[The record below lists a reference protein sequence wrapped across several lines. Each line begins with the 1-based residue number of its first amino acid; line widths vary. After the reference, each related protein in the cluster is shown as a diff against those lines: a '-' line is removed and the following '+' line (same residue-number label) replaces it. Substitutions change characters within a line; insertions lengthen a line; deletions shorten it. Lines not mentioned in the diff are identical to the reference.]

1 MKPENSKS
9 TIQPLPPQPISFT
22 PVWVSLL
29 IALFLLAVNDLGLSF
44 GEVFSGLGDILEFL
58 SRYRSPD
65 FTDLGE
71 YLRLLGQTLATALW
85 GTVIAFVLGVIMAP
99 FAAKNLS
106 PHPVIYRVTREILNF
121 MRAMPDLLLALIFVA
136 AVGLGP
142 LPGVLALGFHTAG
155 FLGKFFAE
163 SMERV
168 NPGIYEAISATGASF
183 LQQIMFAAW
192 PAIIR
197 EVVGYTLYIFDRNV
211 RMAAVLGLVGAG
223 GIGLALQQNLRTFRY
238 DESAALIII
247 MLVSI
252 IAIDYLSTVIRSRL
266 A

>member
-1 MKPENSKS
+1 VKPVNIKS
-9 TIQPLPPQPISFT
+9 QLQPLPPKPLSWI

-29 IALFLLAVNDLGLSF
+29 AIIILLAVNDLGLSF
-44 GEVFSGLGDILEFL
+44 VEVIGGLGDIVEYL
-58 SRYRSPD
+58 SRYRSPN
-65 FTDLGE
+65 FTNLGE
-71 YLRLLGQTLATALW
+71 YFILMGQTLATALW
-85 GTVIAFVLGVIMAP
+85 GTAIAFVISFVMAP
-99 FAAKNLS
+99 LAAKNLT
-106 PHPVIYRVTREILNF
+106 PHPIIYHLTRELFNF

-142 LPGVLALGFHTAG
+142 LPGVMALGFHTAG

-168 NPGIYEAISATGASF
+168 NPGIYEAVSATGASF

-238 DESAALIII
+238 DESAALIIV

-252 IAIDYLSTVIRSRL
+252 VAIDYLSAGIRSRL

>member
-1 MKPENSKS
+1 VKPLNIKSKL
-9 TIQPLPPQPISFT
+9 QPLPPKPFSFI
-22 PVWVSLL
+22 PVWFSLL
-29 IALFLLAVNDLGLSF
+29 IALFFLAVNDLGLSF
-44 GEVFSGLGDILEFL
+44 GELLGGLGNIFEYL
-58 SRYRSPD
+58 SRYRSPN
-65 FTDLGE
+65 FTDLRE
-71 YLRLLGQTLATALW
+71 YLVLMGQTLAMALW
-85 GTVIAFVLGVIMAP
+85 GTAIAFFMGFLLAP
-99 FAAKNLS
+99 LAAKNLT
-106 PHPVIYRVTREILNF
+106 PHPVIYRLSRELLNF

-142 LPGVLALGFHTAG
+142 LPGVMALGFHTTG

-168 NPGIYEAISATGASF
+168 NPGIYEAVSATGASF

-238 DESAALIII
+238 DESAALIIV

-252 IAIDYLSTVIRSRL
+252 VAIDYLSAAIRSRL
-266 A
+266 S